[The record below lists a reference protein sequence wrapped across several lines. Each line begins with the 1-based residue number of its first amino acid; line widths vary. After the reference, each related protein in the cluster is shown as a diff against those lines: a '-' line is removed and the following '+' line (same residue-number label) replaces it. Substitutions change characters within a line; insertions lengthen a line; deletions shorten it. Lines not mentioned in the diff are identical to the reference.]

1 MTAEAFLS
9 SGEAQVLFGSGF
21 HIHPVWVQTQ
31 GGGDI
36 IPHRKDVGLQL
47 GGCEVEDIDI
57 LITDNGISE
66 EAKQRIEKLGVK
78 LIIVEI

>member
-1 MTAEAFLS
+1 MLQITKKMMQS
-9 SGEAQVLFGSGF
+9 SQTRIVLADSSKIGQRGF
-21 HIHPVWVQTQ
+21 ARI
-31 GGGDI
+31 
-36 IPHRKDVGLQL
+36 
-47 GGCEVEDIDI
+47 CEVEDIDI

>member
-1 MTAEAFLS
+1 MMQS
-9 SGEAQVLFGSGF
+9 SQTRIVLADSSKIGQRGF
-21 HIHPVWVQTQ
+21 ARI
-31 GGGDI
+31 
-36 IPHRKDVGLQL
+36 
-47 GGCEVEDIDI
+47 CEVEDIDI